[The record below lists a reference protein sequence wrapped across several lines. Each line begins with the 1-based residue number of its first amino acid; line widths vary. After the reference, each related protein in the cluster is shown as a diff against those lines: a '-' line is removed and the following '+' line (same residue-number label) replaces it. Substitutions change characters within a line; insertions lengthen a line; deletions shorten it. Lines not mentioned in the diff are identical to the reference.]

1 MSITSITILFIVLQ
15 SLITLGKVAAEVLL
29 LDEEVTYYGEFA
41 LSTLTCVVYYF
52 TLLPRGASP
61 IVCWFLASIFSA
73 ICLIISWGL
82 PKVLDYF
89 FGWGEEDI
97 PLPVTFPLLTAWILF
112 LCFLPSGLGATIGIP
127 QLFSGKIT
135 FFIVIA
141 LTQLITAALV
151 LFISYYFEDEH
162 ATMAIDALFSIG
174 MAVLI
179 WSLLHEQ
186 TSRGQ
191 ATFLTFIIIIA
202 INIELIGILYFAA
215 HYLEIGE
222 IDDSFWKTR
231 RYIFSS
237 QLIAVVVIYFFPLLH
252 GILSLIDKVIT

>member
-15 SLITLGKVAAEVLL
+15 LLITLAKVAIEVLF
-29 LDEEVTYYGEFA
+29 LDEEMTYYGEFF
-41 LSTLTCVVYYF
+41 LSTVTCVVYYF

-73 ICLIISWGL
+73 VCLIISWGL
-82 PKVLDYF
+82 PKVLDHLI
-89 FGWGEEDI
+89 GWGDEDI
-97 PLPVTFPLLTAWILF
+97 PLPVSFPLLTAWILF

-127 QLFSGKIT
+127 QLFSGKVT

-141 LTQLITAALV
+141 FTQLVTAALV

-162 ATMAIDALFSIG
+162 ATLAIDALFSIG
-174 MAVLI
+174 MAILI
-179 WSLLHEQ
+179 WSLLNEQ

-191 ATFLTFIIIIA
+191 ATFLTFIIVIA

-215 HYLEIGE
+215 HYLDIGD
-222 IDDSFWKTR
+222 IDESFWKVR

-237 QLIAVVVIYFFPLLH
+237 QLIAVVVIYFFPVLH
-252 GILSLIDKVIT
+252 GILTLIDKVIS